1 MILGT
6 VDSEEFDMSG
16 LKSRVLT
23 AVIAIPVLLIVVLLF
38 PQLNHLAFCLMMV
51 VITLLGTIEMRSL
64 LSKDHEK
71 LLFTSYSGALLPLAQ
86 YIQFSYFPEME
97 LTFYTLMFLIGL
109 TLFLEVFFGAH
120 DNFRRT
126 WERNAKTITT
136 IIYPGLFASFIIR
149 IAFIANAAWYILFYF
164 LLVFGS
170 DTFAFFFGIL
180 FGKNN
185 KGIIKVSPN
194 KSVAGYL
201 GGLLI
206 PAVCGLLSAYLFP
219 EVFTYS
225 LGEGFVLGLLTSA
238 IAAIGDLIESS
249 FKRSAEVKDSGSIIP
264 GRGGILDSIDSVIM
278 AAPVYVAILTIVLGV

>member
-1 MILGT
+1 
-6 VDSEEFDMSG
+6 
-16 LKSRVLT
+16 
-23 AVIAIPVLLIVVLLF
+23 
-38 PQLNHLAFCLMMV
+38 
-51 VITLLGTIEMRSL
+51 
-64 LSKDHEK
+64 
-71 LLFTSYSGALLPLAQ
+71 
-86 YIQFSYFPEME
+86 ME

-120 DNFRRT
+120 DNFRGT

-194 KSVAGYL
+194 KSIAGFV
-201 GGLLI
+201 GGLMI
-206 PAVCGLLSAYLFP
+206 PGILGVLSAVLFP
-219 EVFTYS
+219 DVFIYNAA
-225 LGEGFVLGLLTSA
+225 EGFIVGFITACLGTV
-238 IAAIGDLIESS
+238 GDLIESS

-264 GRGGILDSIDSVIM
+264 GRGGILDSVDSVIM